1 MVISDV
7 FSHQNLDSDPMC
19 SSRKWIIDDRLSI
32 DTNIYP
38 PNCFPSKHL
47 LKEFLRN
54 LGHCSSN
61 RLIQHLNSNRRFF
74 LRCFLSLPGIV
85 VVKREDI
92 SWIKNHRRGMN
103 RCYWLTHPVL
113 SVHPSSLVLIP
124 DLYTSSIWCFHLN
137 FLTSHGWGYWAQYS
151 EWEIWP
157 HLIRFKSLGLRNNW
171 SIFV

>member
-1 MVISDV
+1 MDKSINQQLHVNDRMMVLLGNESLMTGAAVV
-7 FSHQNLDSDPMC
+7 FNVL
-19 SSRKWIIDDRLSI
+19 LSI

-103 RCYWLTHPVL
+103 RCY
-113 SVHPSSLVLIP
+113 
-124 DLYTSSIWCFHLN
+124 
-137 FLTSHGWGYWAQYS
+137 
-151 EWEIWP
+151 
-157 HLIRFKSLGLRNNW
+157 
-171 SIFV
+171 